1 MDMFVVRGGRPLRGT
16 VAMSGSKNASLPI
29 MAAVLAVEGPVT
41 LRNVPHLADVS
52 TLASLLTRLGVDIRR
67 TENDELRLEVVDA
80 SACVAPYDL
89 VRRMRASIC
98 VLGPLLG
105 RRRRAC
111 VSLPGGCNIGHRPI
125 DLHLRGLA
133 ALGAE
138 ISVERG
144 YVLAKADRL
153 RGAVVDLSGPT
164 GSTVTGTCNVLT
176 AACFA
181 EGRSVLTGA
190 ACEPEVVDLGEFLIA
205 AGAAINGLGTSTIE
219 VDGGPTLHGTRHA
232 VIPDRIEAAT
242 FLIAAAI
249 TRGDLRID
257 NVRADHLSAV
267 IETLRQIG
275 VRIEREGL
283 GLRVSM
289 GDALRPAEVC
299 ALPYPGFPTD
309 VQAQLSALLS
319 LAPGTSV
326 VTDHVFPD
334 RFLHLPEL
342 CRLGADIRREGAS
355 GIIHGVPQFSGAS
368 VMASDL
374 RASAALLLAALA
386 APGDSVIRR
395 IYHLDRGYERL
406 EDKLRP
412 LGADICRVTDAAE
425 NVPLT
430 LVPPLEPCDTAGPP
444 PPKFLQPR
452 SITAELPDHPI

>member
-1 MDMFVVRGGRPLRGT
+1 MDMFVVRGGHPLQGA
-16 VAMSGSKNASLPI
+16 VAISGSKNASLPI

-41 LRNVPHLADVS
+41 LRKVPRLADVD
-52 TLASLLTRLGVDIRR
+52 TLALLLSRLGVRIDR
-67 TENDELRLEVVDA
+67 TGNDDLQLEVVDT

-89 VRRMRASIC
+89 VRRMRAGIC

-138 ISVERG
+138 ISIDRG

-153 RGAVVDLSGPT
+153 RGAVIDLSGPS

-181 EGRSVLTGA
+181 TGRTILTGA

-205 AGAAINGLGTSTIE
+205 AGAEISGLGTSTLEIL
-219 VDGGPTLHGTRHA
+219 GGRPLQGTTHT

-242 FLIAAAI
+242 LMIAAAM
-249 TRGDLRID
+249 TRGELRID

-267 IETLRQIG
+267 IATLRGIG
-275 VRIEREGL
+275 VSLEPEGPALHVAVRE
-283 GLRVSM
+283 S
-289 GDALRPAEVC
+289 LRPAAVT

-319 LAPGTSV
+319 LTPGTSV
-326 VTDHVFPD
+326 VTDQVFPD

-342 CRLGADIRREGAS
+342 CRLGAEIRREGAS
-355 GIIHGVPQFSGAS
+355 GIIQGVAQFSGAS

-386 APGDSVIRR
+386 ARGDTVIRR

-406 EDKLRP
+406 EEKLRP
-412 LGADICRVTDAAE
+412 LGADIRRVSDTAE
-425 NVPLT
+425 NIPPT
-430 LVPPLEPCDTAGPP
+430 LVPPLDAGDVLGPP

-452 SITAELPDHPI
+452 PVTADLPDHPV